1 VTNAVI
7 SVDPA
12 TGAETAVDLEES
24 TPDEVARVC
33 EQATEAFLTS
43 RFSTDRETRI
53 ALLNSIADRLD
64 AAAEKIIETVVS
76 ETALA
81 PAAVAG
87 ELTRTTTQLRFFATV
102 IGETSYLE
110 ATIDHRTETTPDLRR
125 MLLPTGPV
133 AVFSASNFPLAFSV
147 AGGDTASALGAGAPV
162 IVKAHGSHPRS
173 SRLVAEL
180 ISEAI
185 DEAGLP
191 ASIFSIVYGL
201 EAGVSLVRDPN
212 ITAVG
217 FTGSLAGA
225 TALMDAMS
233 SRATPIPFYGELG
246 SINPFVVT
254 AGALGE
260 RSELIA
266 TSLAGALL
274 GRAGQLC
281 TKPGIVFV
289 PRGEA
294 GDAFVEQLG
303 ALITPAPPQALLN
316 ERIYS
321 AYLDHN
327 ETAGETDGGFWVKPR
342 LDIRDAVDVA
352 AVEECFGPTTVITRY
367 GDVAELFAA
376 VAALP
381 ASLTF
386 TIHSSPDED
395 GGLTADLAAAA
406 RRLAGRIVFNG
417 VPTGVAV
424 TWAQNHGGPWPS
436 TNNLHTSV
444 GATAIRRF
452 LRPVAWQDAPEGV
465 LPVEVRESTTGI
477 IRRVDGALTLPS

>member
-1 VTNAVI
+1 MTNTVI
-7 SVDPA
+7 SIDPA
-12 TGAETAVDLEES
+12 TGLRTALEVKES
-24 TPDEVARVC
+24 APDEVARVC
-33 EQATEAFLTS
+33 ERATEAFLTS
-43 RFSTDRETRI
+43 PFSTDRETRI
-53 ALLNSIADRLD
+53 ALLGAIADRLD
-64 AAAEKIIETVVS
+64 AAAEQIIETVVS

-81 PAAVAG
+81 AAAVAG

-102 IGETSYLE
+102 VGETSYLE
-110 ATIDHRTETTPDLRR
+110 AAIDHRTETTPDLRR

-147 AGGDTASALGAGAPV
+147 AGGDTASALAAGVPV

-173 SRLVAEL
+173 SHLVARL
-180 ISEAI
+180 ISAAVEQ
-185 DEAGLP
+185 AGLP
-191 ASIFSIVYGL
+191 AGVFSIVYGL

-212 ITAVG
+212 INAVG

-254 AGALGE
+254 EGALRE
-260 RSELIA
+260 RAESIA
-266 TSLAGALL
+266 ANLAGALL

-281 TKPGIVFV
+281 TKPGIVLV
-289 PRGEA
+289 PRGDA

-303 ALITPAPPQALLN
+303 ALIEGAPPQALLN

-321 AYLDHN
+321 AYLDRS
-327 ETAGETDGGFWVKPR
+327 EIARDAADTGFWVKPR
-342 LDIRDAVDVA
+342 LDIRDAADLA
-352 AVEECFGPTTVITRY
+352 TVEECFGPTTVVTRY
-367 GDVAELFAA
+367 DGSAEFLAA

-395 GGLTADLAAAA
+395 GDLVAELAIAA

-436 TNNLHTSV
+436 TNNAHTSV

-452 LRPVAWQDAPEGV
+452 LRPLAWQDAPEGV
-465 LPVEVRESTTGI
+465 LPVELHESTAGI
-477 IRRVDGALTLPS
+477 VRRVDGTLTL